1 MANSLRT
8 GNHHVLKTGNHR
20 TKWFTIL
27 VAAWNHQKPLH
38 IPVLANEGCYTTWL
52 IGGLELIITTN
63 ALLYLA
69 CHHKSNWICW
79 KIIVKS
85 CSKTIFSLKS
95 DAPSRTKGD
104 STWDKRMASRIHH
117 GSLWMPCPYPQKHHG
132 LHGQKMTIV
141 WVWVKQQIINHA
153 WLGMVNIS
161 PTKMMIWGMVYDIVL
176 PTLHVAFAIWK

>member
-1 MANSLRT
+1 MLE
-8 GNHHVLKTGNHR
+8 NH
-20 TKWFTIL
+20 
-27 VAAWNHQKPLH
+27 
-38 IPVLANEGCYTTWL
+38 
-52 IGGLELIITTN
+52 
-63 ALLYLA
+63 
-69 CHHKSNWICW
+69 S
-79 KIIVKS
+79 KS

-176 PTLHVAFAIWK
+176 PTLHVAFAIWKKSSGASRRPRIWQVFLRLGTLLGRWVEHESLRKGICHDVVEIPLVAAIPNTLIICTDMYWRLL